1 MQTRQKD
8 TVLFWQ
14 NRKEGPDVKGDDFV
28 IDCFMIDQYYKNLF
42 DRKRKRVTKKRER
55 EGRGNGASLLCF

>member
-28 IDCFMIDQYYKNLF
+28 IDCFMIGQYFKNLF
-42 DRKRKRVTKKRER
+42 D
-55 EGRGNGASLLCF
+55 